1 MATYT
6 GVLECDVIVGAG
18 APVDSLKHKRAI
30 LRPVLARLRRL
41 QVAAAETGFQD
52 LHRRALIAVATV
64 ASDPGQVQAVLD
76 TGERQLAGEMELEL
90 LSARRRTLG
99 PDDE

>member
-6 GVLECDVIVGAG
+6 GVLEFDVIVGAG
-18 APVDSLKHKRAI
+18 APVDSLKHKRAM

-41 QVAAAETGFQD
+41 QVAAAETDHQD

-64 ASDPGQVQAVLD
+64 ACDPGQVQAVLD
-76 TGERQLAGEMELEL
+76 TCERQVAGEVELEL

-99 PDDE
+99 PED